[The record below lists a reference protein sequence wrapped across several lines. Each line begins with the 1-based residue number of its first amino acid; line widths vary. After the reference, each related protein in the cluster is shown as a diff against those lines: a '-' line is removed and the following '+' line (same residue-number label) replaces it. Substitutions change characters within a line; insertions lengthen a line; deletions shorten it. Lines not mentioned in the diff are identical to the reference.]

1 MNIFVARLDY
11 GITDDDLR
19 TAFEAYG
26 EVESAKIIMD
36 RETGRSRGFGF
47 VEMPNDDEGKAAIED
62 LNGAELNGREIA
74 VKESEP
80 REKRGGGGYGG
91 GGRGGRGCR
100 GCRGGRSGSCGSWSR
115 GQGGGGRSR
124 RQGGRRGSG
133 RCHRGR
139 DQDRILL
146 AATATHSD
154 QEGQHAHPEEPLH
167 DPSIGSGVPDIGA
180 PRASFGQR
188 DLV

>member
-47 VEMPNDDEGKAAIED
+47 VEMPNEEEGRAAIEEM
-62 LNGAELNGREIA
+62 NGAELAGREIA

-91 GGRGGRGCR
+91 GGRGGYG
-100 GCRGGRSGSCGSWSR
+100 
-115 GQGGGGRSR
+115 GGGGR
-124 RQGGRRGSG
+124 GGYGGGGGGGYDRDRGSSYD
-133 RCHRGR
+133 RNRGSSYDRNRGSSYDRNR
-139 DQDRILL
+139 DDYDR
-146 AATATHSD
+146 
-154 QEGQHAHPEEPLH
+154 
-167 DPSIGSGVPDIGA
+167 
-180 PRASFGQR
+180 R
-188 DLV
+188 DNKYNDDEY

>member
-1 MNIFVARLDY
+1 MRLVYCLCFLIFFLMNIFVARLDY

-80 REKRGGGGYGG
+80 REKRGGGGYGVSG
-91 GGRGGRGCR
+91 GAFGARVVAVTVAAVAVTVAAVAVAV
-100 GCRGGRSGSCGSWSR
+100 
-115 GQGGGGRSR
+115 
-124 RQGGRRGSG
+124 
-133 RCHRGR
+133 
-139 DQDRILL
+139 ITVVV
-146 AATATHSD
+146 AVATIVVVAMTETVVAAMIATAIVATI
-154 QEGQHAHPEEPLH
+154 AIVVI
-167 DPSIGSGVPDIGA
+167 SITMTNTRPVVITS
-180 PRASFGQR
+180 
-188 DLV
+188 L

>member
-1 MNIFVARLDY
+1 MRLVYCLCFLIFFLMNIFVARLDY

-91 GGRGGRGCR
+91 GGRGGY
-100 GCRGGRSGSCGSWSR
+100 GGGG
-115 GQGGGGRSR
+115 GGYGGGGGRGGDYGGGGSSYDR
-124 RQGGRRGSG
+124 RSSYDRDRGSSYD
-133 RCHRGR
+133 RNR
-139 DQDRILL
+139 DSSYDRN
-146 AATATHSD
+146 
-154 QEGQHAHPEEPLH
+154 
-167 DPSIGSGVPDIGA
+167 
-180 PRASFGQR
+180 RR
-188 DLV
+188 DKYNDDEY

>member
-91 GGRGGRGCR
+91 GGRGGYG
-100 GCRGGRSGSCGSWSR
+100 
-115 GQGGGGRSR
+115 GGGGRGGDYGGGGSSYDR
-124 RQGGRRGSG
+124 RSSYDRDRGSSYD
-133 RCHRGR
+133 RNR
-139 DQDRILL
+139 DSSYDRN
-146 AATATHSD
+146 
-154 QEGQHAHPEEPLH
+154 
-167 DPSIGSGVPDIGA
+167 
-180 PRASFGQR
+180 RR
-188 DLV
+188 DKYNDDEY